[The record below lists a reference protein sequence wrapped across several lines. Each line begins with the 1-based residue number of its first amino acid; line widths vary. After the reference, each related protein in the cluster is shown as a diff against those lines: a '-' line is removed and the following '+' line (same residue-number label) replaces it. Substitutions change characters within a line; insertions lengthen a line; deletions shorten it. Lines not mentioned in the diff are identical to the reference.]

1 MHALYLFPRAAIE
14 DEMVRWHHRLNGP
27 EFEEAPGDEEGQ
39 GNLVCCSL
47 WGHKVL
53 DTTEQLNNFRVW
65 WLQVIL
71 SVLCLI
77 DASFLFLP
85 LSSHG
90 LLSVCLGLL
99 FYLL

>member
-1 MHALYLFPRAAIE
+1 MRWLDGITDSMDMSLSKLWESVMNREAWPAAVHGVAE
-14 DEMVRWHHRLNGP
+14 
-27 EFEEAPGDEEGQ
+27 
-39 GNLVCCSL
+39 S
-47 WGHKVL
+47 

-65 WLQVIL
+65 RLQVVL

-90 LLSVCLGLL
+90 FLSVCLGLL